1 MLLLTRFLSILGVGM
16 VLALPLPVHA
26 QTEAPGAQRVA
37 IAKLQFEGRIPE
49 VLQALFARR
58 LLEGL
63 SAARFEVLSEDDVR
77 KKLEGSQSLSSCGNA
92 NCYPAIA
99 TKLSASYL
107 ITAHVAESNK
117 TYTVT
122 MEIINGRTGGVLASN
137 RERCETCGVEEAGEK
152 MGLAASALR
161 ERLEA
166 VSRAPARFIVK
177 SRPAGATVLLDGRP
191 IGVTPLDID
200 LHGGQ
205 HQIQLTHPGY
215 DRLERTFISVSGVDE
230 TMDFDM
236 VAIPSKF
243 PFRTAGYASIAG
255 GILLIAAG
263 AVAISYDKSEVA
275 CSRDAK
281 DVNQHCPQRW
291 NTRWW
296 SLSLMGLGASSA
308 TLGGV
313 LLFLDPTAGRTSLG
327 AAYQTTF

>member
-1 MLLLTRFLSILGVGM
+1 
-16 VLALPLPVHA
+16 
-26 QTEAPGAQRVA
+26 VA

-63 SAARFEVLSEDDVR
+63 SAARFDVLSEEDVR
-77 KKLEGSQSLSSCGNA
+77 KKLEGSQSLTSCGNA
-92 NCYPAIA
+92 TCYPAIA

-107 ITAHVAESNK
+107 ITAHVTESNK

-166 VSRAPARFIVK
+166 VSRAPARFVVK
-177 SRPAGATVLLDGRP
+177 SRPAGATVRLDGRS
-191 IGVTPLDID
+191 IGVTPLDMD
-200 LHGGQ
+200 LPGGQ
-205 HQIQLTHPGY
+205 HQLQLSHPGY
-215 DRLERTFISVSGVDE
+215 DHLERSFISVSGVDE

-236 VAIPSKF
+236 VAIPSRF
-243 PFRTAGYASIAG
+243 PFKTTGYASIAG

-263 AVAISYDKSEVA
+263 AVAITYDKTEVTCTQSA
-275 CSRDAK
+275 TTLP
-281 DVNQHCPQRW
+281 QPCPQRW

-296 SLSLMGLGASSA
+296 SLSLMGLGASAA
-308 TLGGV
+308 TMGGM

-327 AAYQTTF
+327 AAYQATF